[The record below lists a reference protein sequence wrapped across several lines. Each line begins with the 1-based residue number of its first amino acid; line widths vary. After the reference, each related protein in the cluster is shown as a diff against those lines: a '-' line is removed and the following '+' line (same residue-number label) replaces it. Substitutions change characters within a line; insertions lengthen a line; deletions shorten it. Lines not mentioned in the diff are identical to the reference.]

1 MSRMA
6 IDPEFRHL
14 TKTDFAYRELRRQIL
29 DGELPAGERL
39 LLRPL
44 ADKLGLSVMPIRDA
58 LRMLERDGLVDS
70 QTHRGATVTRIS
82 PEAILDMISIRMW
95 LEVLAVR
102 EAVPRHTDDSLA
114 RVEEALADAEKT
126 APSGDALEFAR
137 ANRTLHELVEA
148 PAPAALREMIDD
160 AWERVWQ
167 ARRRMSL
174 FSLVPGIA
182 ITAQRDHVELVDA
195 VRRRDAAAASAAME
209 RHRESTLE
217 SWRSALG
224 ELT

>member
-1 MSRMA
+1 MVA
-6 IDPEFRHL
+6 VDDAVAEE
-14 TKTDFAYRELRRQIL
+14 AQ
-29 DGELPAGERL
+29 LPAETGGARVML
-39 LLRPL
+39 HL
-44 ADKLGLSVMPIRDA
+44 AALAIGLYRA
-58 LRMLERDGLVDS
+58 L
-70 QTHRGATVTRIS
+70 
-82 PEAILDMISIRMW
+82 
-95 LEVLAVR
+95 
-102 EAVPRHTDDSLA
+102 LA
-114 RVEEALADAEKT
+114 RVDEALADAEQT
-126 APSGDALEFAR
+126 ADSGDALEFAR
-137 ANRTLHELVEA
+137 ANRTLHELIEA

-182 ITAQRDHVELVDA
+182 IEAQRDHVELVDA